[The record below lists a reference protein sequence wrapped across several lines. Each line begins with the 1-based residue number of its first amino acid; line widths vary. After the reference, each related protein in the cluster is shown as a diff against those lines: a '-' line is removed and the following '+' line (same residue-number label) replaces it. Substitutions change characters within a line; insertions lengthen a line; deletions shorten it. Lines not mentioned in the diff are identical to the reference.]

1 MRFPVST
8 TYADT
13 NETVPINDH
22 RMVFHLA
29 DKLNEMSGN
38 GSQYKVNFIKWIQSS
53 PNTPIST
60 SKRLPDGTVPG
71 AAVAAA
77 NPALR
82 DNITATYSNATAVA
96 AAGQAYDDWRHLDR
110 ATLKEIATNVFRTHK
125 EAVDNGILDF
135 SESGYLRYR
144 LMIDLN
150 ITDEVASIG
159 SNYDSWA
166 CDNVYFGATDWRTID
181 QGLSRLPAAFGPLV
195 LNKTIFGISIQELY
209 WNEATKKVPAK
220 WRPNNPFDINP
231 VSEAFDFVI
240 TAVPFSRVRLRRL
253 PPYSSLLSR
262 AINTMNHPAK
272 WLCITRHASGNT
284 YLTPSL
290 AAAEAPTSLE

>member
-1 MRFPVST
+1 MLDSAGFHDWKILEASHRVVGRVHTSYLNGTRPDRYQYQEMGPMRFPVST

-159 SNYDSWA
+159 SNYDS
-166 CDNVYFGATDWRTID
+166 
-181 QGLSRLPAAFGPLV
+181 
-195 LNKTIFGISIQELY
+195 
-209 WNEATKKVPAK
+209 
-220 WRPNNPFDINP
+220 
-231 VSEAFDFVI
+231 
-240 TAVPFSRVRLRRL
+240 
-253 PPYSSLLSR
+253 
-262 AINTMNHPAK
+262 
-272 WLCITRHASGNT
+272 
-284 YLTPSL
+284 
-290 AAAEAPTSLE
+290 